1 MRRIQF
7 AVLSALLTWSLVAVA
22 QSAKEQA
29 ATASARQWLVLV
41 DAGNYA
47 GSWDEAAAM
56 FKNAVSKQE
65 WAKMLNGSRAPL
77 GKLQSRQPISAKYET
92 SLPGA
97 PDGEYVVMQ
106 FNSSFEHKKTAVE
119 TVTAQLDKDGK
130 WRVAGYFIR

>member
-1 MRRIQF
+1 MRCTLLS
-7 AVLSALLTWSLVAVA
+7 VLCGVLLLSLAASA
-22 QSAKEQA
+22 QSERERVALI
-29 ATASARQWLVLV
+29 SAERWLALV

-65 WAKMLNGSRAPL
+65 WAKMLNASRTPL
-77 GKLQSRQPISAKYET
+77 GKLQSRQERSAKYET

-97 PDGEYVVMQ
+97 PDGQYVVMQ
-106 FNSSFEHKKTAVE
+106 FNSSFEHKKSAVE

-130 WRVAGYFIR
+130 WRVAGYFLK

>member
-1 MRRIQF
+1 MRRVHVAVIS
-7 AVLSALLTWSLVAVA
+7 AVLILNLPAVA
-22 QSAKEQA
+22 QSAIEQA
-29 ATASARQWLVLV
+29 ATASAKQWLALV

-56 FKNAVSKQE
+56 FKNAVSKEE

-77 GKLQSRQPISAKYET
+77 GKLQSRQVISAKYET

-106 FNSSFEHKKTAVE
+106 FSSSFEHKKSAVE
-119 TVTAQLDKDGK
+119 TVTTQLDKDAK
-130 WRVAGYFIR
+130 WRLAGYFIR